1 MSKWEKQRW
10 IKVGMERLSEVSE
23 SGDTHCL
30 SELAKICV
38 FYPLNFNEGQ
48 NASKLSRAFISP
60 PFAFTQ
66 RCV

>member
-1 MSKWEKQRW
+1 
-10 IKVGMERLSEVSE
+10 MERLSEVSE